1 MEELSATISEIDS
14 TAREN
19 AEASTQVKEKSGLAG
34 EKVTVSHEK
43 MSALTDAMSDILKGH
58 QEISQIIETIENI
71 AFQTNILALNAAV
84 EAARYS
90 SGKGFAVVADEV
102 RNLAAKSDHAA
113 KQTKEMIERSTKNVE
128 QGGQLT
134 GEVSAVLEETT
145 RLVQDTVA
153 FIDRVVSNIVSE
165 AHSIDQVSE
174 GVDQIS
180 SVVQTNSATAEES
193 AAASEE
199 LSGQAQ
205 LLKEL
210 TGDSPSARTIPVLLS
225 LRSNHMGPSAVKQT
239 SQSPGVP
246 ATKSCMEFNSMQ
258 LLLPIFLSVQ

>member
-1 MEELSATISEIDS
+1 M
-14 TAREN
+14 
-19 AEASTQVKEKSGLAG
+19 
-34 EKVTVSHEK
+34 TVSHEK

-84 EAARYS
+84 EAARAGS

-113 KQTKEMIERSTKNVE
+113 KQTKEMIERSTKHVE
-128 QGGQLT
+128 RGGQLT

-153 FIDRVVSNIVSE
+153 FIDRVAGNIVSE

-210 TGDSPSARTIPVLLS
+210 TGGFTFRKDDTGTAQPP
-225 LRSNHMGPSAVKQT
+225 Q
-239 SQSPGVP
+239 
-246 ATKSCMEFNSMQ
+246 
-258 LLLPIFLSVQ
+258 

>member
-1 MEELSATISEIDS
+1 M
-14 TAREN
+14 
-19 AEASTQVKEKSGLAG
+19 
-34 EKVTVSHEK
+34 TVSHEK

-84 EAARYS
+84 EAARAGS
-90 SGKGFAVVADEV
+90 SGKGFAIVADEV

-128 QGGQLT
+128 RGGQLT

-153 FIDRVVSNIVSE
+153 FIDRVAGNIVSE

-210 TGDSPSARTIPVLLS
+210 TGGFTFRKDETGTAQPP
-225 LRSNHMGPSAVKQT
+225 Q
-239 SQSPGVP
+239 
-246 ATKSCMEFNSMQ
+246 
-258 LLLPIFLSVQ
+258 

>member
-1 MEELSATISEIDS
+1 M
-14 TAREN
+14 
-19 AEASTQVKEKSGLAG
+19 
-34 EKVTVSHEK
+34 
-43 MSALTDAMSDILKGH
+43 
-58 QEISQIIETIENI
+58 
-71 AFQTNILALNAAV
+71 
-84 EAARYS
+84 
-90 SGKGFAVVADEV
+90 

-128 QGGQLT
+128 RGGQLT

-153 FIDRVVSNIVSE
+153 FIDRVAGNIVSE

-210 TGDSPSARTIPVLLS
+210 TGGFTFRKDDTGTAQPPR
-225 LRSNHMGPSAVKQT
+225 NHMGPSAVKQT

-246 ATKSCMEFNSMQ
+246 GNKKAGMELNSMRF
-258 LLLPIFLSVQ
+258 LLPIFLSVQ